1 MHFAPAIDELHLTRA
16 DGGTYTPEKH
26 NHNREEA
33 MRPPLPSRGFEP
45 HARKSSAGAYFPRF
59 RVSAAKT
66 NQETI
71 VLLITIAFLIVFGL
85 TLNGF
90 ASVSNLLNLL
100 RSISILGVLGL
111 GMGLI
116 VISRGIDL
124 SEVAIMAGSWSIALI
139 EMQRGM
145 PVAGAVLIALAVALV
160 IGVIN
165 GVMVAFVE
173 APPLFVT
180 LAAGFVIY
188 GLAFWFAPAWVVYAP
203 KNEPSLMFLGAGRLF
218 GIPVPILV
226 FAAAA
231 VAMHLF
237 LSRTSL
243 GRFIYAQGDN
253 PEAARLSGVALRP
266 LIVLEYALVA
276 LLAWIAGFVW
286 IGTTGSMQMAITQG
300 TMIFD
305 VVLVVV
311 IGGISLIGGRGS
323 VFSVVVGCVLIG
335 TLLNA
340 FTIMDVNTEV
350 QNIIKGVV
358 LLAAIVLDNWLHP
371 RDEETARQ
379 GD

>member
-1 MHFAPAIDELHLTRA
+1 
-16 DGGTYTPEKH
+16 
-26 NHNREEA
+26 
-33 MRPPLPSRGFEP
+33 MRSPLPLRGFAQ
-45 HARKSSAGAYFPRF
+45 HARGSSADPSFLRL

-66 NQETI
+66 NQEQIVLMITI
-71 VLLITIAFLIVFGL
+71 VLLIVFGL

-90 ASVSNLLNLL
+90 ATVSNLLNLL

-145 PVAGAVLIALAVALV
+145 PVTAAILIALAIAVL

-165 GVMVAFVE
+165 GIMVAFVE
-173 APPLFVT
+173 APALFVT

-203 KNEPSLMFLGAGRLF
+203 NNEPALMFLGAGRLF
-218 GIPVPILV
+218 GIPLPILV

-231 VAMHLF
+231 IAMQLF
-237 LSRTSL
+237 LSRSSL

-266 LIVLEYALVA
+266 LIVLEYVLVA
-276 LLAWIAGFVW
+276 LLAWLAGFVW

-350 QNIIKGVV
+350 QNIVKGVV

>member
-1 MHFAPAIDELHLTRA
+1 MRWRFASRSVAVPTATLI
-16 DGGTYTPEKH
+16 
-26 NHNREEA
+26 
-33 MRPPLPSRGFEP
+33 PSSFV
-45 HARKSSAGAYFPRF
+45 KLD
-59 RVSAAKT
+59 
-66 NQETI
+66 QEQI
-71 VLLITIAFLIVFGL
+71 VLLITMVLLIVFSF

-90 ASVSNLLNLL
+90 ATISNLLNLL

-124 SEVAIMAGSWSIALI
+124 SEVAIMAGAWAIGLI

-145 PVAGAVLIALAVALV
+145 PIAAAVVLALAIALL

-165 GVMVAFVE
+165 GTMVAFVE

-188 GLAFWFAPAWVVYAP
+188 GLAFWLAPAWVVYAP
-203 KNEPSLMFLGAGRLF
+203 KDAPGLMFAGAGRLF

-231 VAMHLF
+231 AALHLF
-237 LSRTSL
+237 LSRTSI

-253 PEAARLSGVALRP
+253 PEAARLAGIPLRP

-276 LLAWIAGFVW
+276 FLAWLAGLVW
-286 IGTTGSMQMAITQG
+286 VGTTGSMQMAITQG

-335 TLLNA
+335 TLINA
-340 FTIMDVNTEV
+340 FTIMDVNSEV

>member
-1 MHFAPAIDELHLTRA
+1 MSGRTSL
-16 DGGTYTPEKH
+16 
-26 NHNREEA
+26 
-33 MRPPLPSRGFEP
+33 
-45 HARKSSAGAYFPRF
+45 PRF
-59 RVSAAKT
+59 RIAKPS
-66 NQETI
+66 QEQI
-71 VLLITIAFLIVFGL
+71 VLLITVILLIVFSL
-85 TLNGF
+85 SLNGF
-90 ASVSNLLNLL
+90 ATLSNLLNLL

-124 SEVAIMAGSWSIALI
+124 SAVAILAGPWIIGLI
-139 EMQRGM
+139 EMQRGV
-145 PVAGAVLIALAVALV
+145 PIGVAVMLALAIALL
-160 IGVIN
+160 IGATN
-165 GVMVAFVE
+165 GIMVAFVE

-188 GLAFWFAPAWVVYAP
+188 GLAYWLAPAWVVYAP
-203 KNEPSLMFLGAGRLF
+203 KDAPGLMFAGAGRLF

-226 FAAAA
+226 FAVAAI
-231 VAMHLF
+231 AMHLF
-237 LSRTSL
+237 LSRTSI

-253 PEAARLSGVALRP
+253 PEAARLTGIPLRP
-266 LIVLEYALVA
+266 LIVLEYMIVAFLSWLAGLV
-276 LLAWIAGFVW
+276 WV
-286 IGTTGSMQMAITQG
+286 GTTGSLQMAITQG

-323 VFSVVVGCVLIG
+323 VFSVVVGCILIG

-340 FTIMDVNTEV
+340 FTIMDVNSEV
-350 QNIIKGVV
+350 QNIVKGVV

>member
-1 MHFAPAIDELHLTRA
+1 MAVDSPLAPANA
-16 DGGTYTPEKH
+16 
-26 NHNREEA
+26 
-33 MRPPLPSRGFEP
+33 
-45 HARKSSAGAYFPRF
+45 PRVRF
-59 RVSAAKT
+59 SLGKP
-66 NQETI
+66 NQEQI
-71 VLLITIAFLIVFGL
+71 VLLITIALLIAFGL

-90 ASVSNLLNLL
+90 ATVNNLLNLL
-100 RSISILGVLGL
+100 RSISILGILGL

-124 SEVAIMAGSWSIALI
+124 SEVAIMAGSWSIGLIEIQQGMPAGWACLVALALALI
-139 EMQRGM
+139 
-145 PVAGAVLIALAVALV
+145 
-160 IGVIN
+160 IGVVN

-173 APPLFVT
+173 APALFVT

-203 KNEPSLMFLGAGRLF
+203 KDAPRLLFLGAGHLF
-218 GIPVPILV
+218 GVPVPIFV
-226 FAAAA
+226 FAGCAI
-231 VAMHLF
+231 VMHLF
-237 LSRTSL
+237 LSRTSI

-253 PEAARLSGVALRP
+253 PEAARLAGVAIRP
-266 LIVLEYALVA
+266 LIVLEHVLVA
-276 LLAWIAGFVW
+276 LLAWIAGLVW

-311 IGGISLIGGRGS
+311 IGGISLIGGRGG

-340 FTIMDVNTEV
+340 FTIMDVNSEV
-350 QNIIKGVV
+350 QNIIKGIV

>member
-1 MHFAPAIDELHLTRA
+1 VAVDSPLAQASASRDRPSFAKP
-16 DGGTYTPEKH
+16 
-26 NHNREEA
+26 
-33 MRPPLPSRGFEP
+33 
-45 HARKSSAGAYFPRF
+45 
-59 RVSAAKT
+59 
-66 NQETI
+66 NQEQI
-71 VLLITIAFLIVFGL
+71 VLLITIVLLIVFGL

-90 ASVSNLLNLL
+90 ATLTNLLNLL
-100 RSISILGVLGL
+100 RSISILGILGL
-111 GMGLI
+111 GMGMI

-124 SEVAIMAGSWSIALI
+124 SEVAIMAGSWAIALI
-139 EMQRGM
+139 EIQNGM
-145 PVAGAVLIALAVALV
+145 PIGWACIVALGLALMIGAV
-160 IGVIN
+160 N
-165 GVMVAFVE
+165 GFMVAFVE
-173 APPLFVT
+173 APALFVT

-203 KNEPSLMFLGAGRLF
+203 KDAPALMFLGAGRLL
-218 GIPVPILV
+218 GVPVPIFV
-226 FAAAA
+226 FAGAAII
-231 VAMHLF
+231 MHLF
-237 LSRTSL
+237 LSQTSI

-266 LIVLEYALVA
+266 LIVLEHVLVA
-276 LLAWIAGFVW
+276 LLAWIAGLVW

-311 IGGISLIGGRGS
+311 IGGISLVGGRGS
-323 VFSVVVGCVLIG
+323 VFSVVVGCILIG

-340 FTIMDVNTEV
+340 FTIMDVNNEV
-350 QNIIKGVV
+350 QNIIKGIV

>member
-1 MHFAPAIDELHLTRA
+1 VAVDSPLAQASASRDRSSFAKP
-16 DGGTYTPEKH
+16 
-26 NHNREEA
+26 
-33 MRPPLPSRGFEP
+33 
-45 HARKSSAGAYFPRF
+45 
-59 RVSAAKT
+59 
-66 NQETI
+66 NQEQI
-71 VLLITIAFLIVFGL
+71 VLLITIALLIVFGL

-90 ASVSNLLNLL
+90 ATLTNLLNLL
-100 RSISILGVLGL
+100 RSISILGILGL

-124 SEVAIMAGSWSIALI
+124 SEVAIMAGSWAIALI
-139 EMQRGM
+139 EIQNGM
-145 PVAGAVLIALAVALV
+145 PIGWACIVALGLALMIGAV
-160 IGVIN
+160 N
-165 GVMVAFVE
+165 GFMVAFVE
-173 APPLFVT
+173 APALFVT

-203 KNEPSLMFLGAGRLF
+203 KDAPALMFLGAGRLL
-218 GIPVPILV
+218 GVPVPIFV
-226 FAAAA
+226 FAGAAII
-231 VAMHLF
+231 MHLF
-237 LSRTSL
+237 LSQTSI

-253 PEAARLSGVALRP
+253 PEAARLSGIALRP
-266 LIVLEYALVA
+266 LIVLEHVLVA
-276 LLAWIAGFVW
+276 LLAWIAGLVW

-311 IGGISLIGGRGS
+311 IGGISLVGGRGS
-323 VFSVVVGCVLIG
+323 VFSVVVGCILIG

-340 FTIMDVNTEV
+340 FTIMDVNSEV
-350 QNIIKGVV
+350 QNIIKGIV

>member
-1 MHFAPAIDELHLTRA
+1 MAAKSLPVTPAP
-16 DGGTYTPEKH
+16 
-26 NHNREEA
+26 
-33 MRPPLPSRGFEP
+33 
-45 HARKSSAGAYFPRF
+45 PRL
-59 RVSAAKT
+59 RVSLAKL
-66 NQETI
+66 NQEQI
-71 VLLITIAFLIVFGL
+71 VLLITIALLIVFGV

-90 ASVSNLLNLL
+90 ATLSNLLNLL
-100 RSISILGVLGL
+100 RSISILGILGL

-124 SEVAIMAGSWSIALI
+124 SEVAIMAGSWAIALI
-139 EMQRGM
+139 QIQQGM
-145 PVAGAVLIALAVALV
+145 PVLSAVVLALVVALA

-165 GVMVAFVE
+165 GLMVAFVE
-173 APPLFVT
+173 APALFVT

-203 KNEPSLMFLGAGRLF
+203 KDAPKLLFLGAGRVL
-218 GIPVPILV
+218 GVPVPILV
-226 FAAAA
+226 FAIAAIA
-231 VAMHLF
+231 IQLF
-237 LSRTSL
+237 LSRTSI

-253 PEAARLSGVALRP
+253 PEAARLTGVPLRP
-266 LIVLEYALVA
+266 LIVLEHVLVA
-276 LLAWIAGFVW
+276 LLAWLGGLVW

-323 VFSVVVGCVLIG
+323 VYSVVVGCVLIG

-340 FTIMDVNTEV
+340 FTIMDVNSEV
-350 QNIIKGVV
+350 QNIVKGIV
-358 LLAAIVLDNWLHP
+358 LLVAIVLDNWLHP

>member
-1 MHFAPAIDELHLTRA
+1 MPS
-16 DGGTYTPEKH
+16 
-26 NHNREEA
+26 
-33 MRPPLPSRGFEP
+33 PLPAPGFEQ
-45 HARKSSAGAYFPRF
+45 HASELPAASSLPRF
-59 RVSAAKT
+59 RIGKP
-66 NQETI
+66 NQEQI
-71 VLLITIAFLIVFGL
+71 VLAITILLLIVFGF

-90 ASVSNLLNLL
+90 ATVSNLLNLL

-124 SEVAIMAGSWSIALI
+124 SEIAIMAGSWSIALI
-139 EMQRGM
+139 EMQNGM
-145 PVAGAVLIALAVALV
+145 PVALAVLLALVLAVF
-160 IGVIN
+160 IGAIN

-173 APPLFVT
+173 APALFVT

-203 KNEPSLMFLGAGRLF
+203 KDAPGLMFLGAGRLL

-226 FAAAA
+226 FAVAAI
-231 VAMHLF
+231 AMQLF
-237 LSRTSL
+237 LSRTSI
-243 GRFIYAQGDN
+243 GRFVYAQGDN

-266 LIVLEYALVA
+266 LIVLEYVLVA
-276 LLAWIAGFVW
+276 CLAWIAGFVW
-286 IGTTGSMQMAITQG
+286 VGTTGSMQMAITQG

-311 IGGISLIGGRGS
+311 IGGISLVGGRGS

-340 FTIMDVNTEV
+340 FTIMDVNSEV